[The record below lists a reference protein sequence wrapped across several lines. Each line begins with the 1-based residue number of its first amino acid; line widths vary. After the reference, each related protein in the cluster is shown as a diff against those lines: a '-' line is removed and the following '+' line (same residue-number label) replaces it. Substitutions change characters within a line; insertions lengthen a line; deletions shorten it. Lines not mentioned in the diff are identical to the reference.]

1 MNEWIFDIWIIV
13 TASAVA
19 CTSSILGSFL
29 VLRKKAM
36 VGDAISHS
44 VLPGIVLAYLVSQ
57 SRASWIMLIGAAVF
71 GVITNI
77 LIEFLNKKAKMNADA
92 SIGITFTWLFA
103 IGVILLA
110 YFTGGGIDLDQ
121 ECVLFGEIALINL
134 DKVLVDTNLYLGP
147 YAFWFIFPVFLIVL
161 LFTVFGF
168 KGLKITSFNEDYAAS
183 IGIRNGFWNYVLM
196 SLVSLSTVMSFES
209 VGAILVVGF
218 LVIPPASAYL
228 LTKRLT
234 SMILLACVFG
244 IVSSTIGFYVAK
256 YYDLSISGCIVCF
269 AGLIFLVNLMLS
281 IILKKS
287 KRKVSIA
294 S

>member
-1 MNEWIFDIWIIV
+1 MNEWIFDIWTII
-13 TASAVA
+13 TASTVA
-19 CTSSILGSFL
+19 CTSAILGSFL
-29 VLRKKAM
+29 ILRKKAM

-44 VLPGIVLAYLVSQ
+44 VLPGIVLAYMVSQ
-57 SRASWIMLIGAAVF
+57 SRASWVMLIGAAVF

-110 YFTGGGIDLDQ
+110 YFTEGGIDLDQ
-121 ECVLFGEIALINL
+121 ECVLFGEISLINL
-134 DKVLVDTNLYLGP
+134 DKVLVDNNLYLGP

-161 LFTVFGF
+161 LFTIFGF
-168 KGLKITSFNEDYAAS
+168 KGLKITSFSEDYAAS
-183 IGIRNGFWNYVLM
+183 LGIRNGFWNYALM

-234 SMILLACVFG
+234 SMILLACLFG
-244 IVSSTIGFYVAK
+244 ILSSIVGFYLAK
-256 YYDLSISGCIVCF
+256 FYDLSISGCIVCV
-269 AGLIFLVNLMLS
+269 AGMIFLVNLTIS
-281 IILKKS
+281 IILNKS
-287 KRKVSIA
+287 KKKVSIA
-294 S
+294 A

>member
-1 MNEWIFDIWIIV
+1 MNEWIFDIWTII
-13 TASAVA
+13 TASTVA
-19 CTSSILGSFL
+19 CTSAILGAFL

-44 VLPGIVLAYLVSQ
+44 VLPGIVLAYMVSQ
-57 SRASWIMLIGAAVF
+57 SRASWVMLIGAAIF

-110 YFTGGGIDLDQ
+110 YFTSGGIDLDQ
-121 ECVLFGEIALINL
+121 ECVLFGEISLINL
-134 DKVLVDTNLYLGP
+134 DKILVDGNLYLGP
-147 YAFWFIFPVFLIVL
+147 AAFWYIFPVFLVVL
-161 LFTVFGF
+161 LYTIFGY

-183 IGIRNGFWNYVLM
+183 LGIKNGFWNYSLM
-196 SLVSLSTVMSFES
+196 FLVSLSTVMSFES

-228 LTKRLT
+228 LTKRLNT
-234 SMILLACVFG
+234 MILLGCVFG
-244 IVSSTIGFYVAK
+244 ILSSVLGYYLAK
-256 YYDLSISGCIVCF
+256 YFNLSISGCIVCV
-269 AGLIFLVNLMLS
+269 AGLIFLVNLVFS
-281 IILKKS
+281 IIRNQSKS
-287 KRKVSIA
+287 KAPILQ
-294 S
+294 